1 MNNINFLK
9 TTVSLLGS
17 KDPQLIKDG
26 ISNEDLETIQDKL
39 QVIIEANAFIAWV
52 REAIKAKD
60 DEITAVKSMSVESYY
75 SDVLQLGVMDSELM
89 YPKEI
94 KDSDILANWNI
105 KERNEYFGKYVAEK
119 PINIDAVANKVKE
132 LEKEYNL
139 YLANLKVLGDAVDVE
154 KKADEAEKLT
164 AQVSTMTGE
173 QLAVLKAAIKATEIQ
188 QQN

>member
-1 MNNINFLK
+1 MITIKTINGKEVEFENVAAVFDK
-9 TTVSLLGS
+9 T
-17 KDPQLIKDG
+17 
-26 ISNEDLETIQDKL
+26 
-39 QVIIEANAFIAWV
+39 
-52 REAIKAKD
+52 R
-60 DEITAVKSMSVESYY
+60 
-75 SDVLQLGVMDSELM
+75 
-89 YPKEI
+89 
-94 KDSDILANWNI
+94 

-173 QLAVLKAAIKATEIQ
+173 QLAALKAAIKATEIQ